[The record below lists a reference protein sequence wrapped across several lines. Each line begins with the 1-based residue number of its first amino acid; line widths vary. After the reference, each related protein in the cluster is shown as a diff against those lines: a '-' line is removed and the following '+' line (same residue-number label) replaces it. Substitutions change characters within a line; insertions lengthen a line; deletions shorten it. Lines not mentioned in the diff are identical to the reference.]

1 MKGSDGK
8 IYLIHEGTC
17 SIKGCEA
24 WYACTTY
31 DNGRLKKLHSIPF
44 FTRES
49 ACDFLSEYAR
59 KHNIQL
65 SE

>member
-8 IYLIHEGTC
+8 TYLIQEGSC
-17 SIKGCEA
+17 SIKGSEA

-31 DNGRLKKLHSIPF
+31 DDGRLKKLHFIPF

-49 ACDFLSEYAR
+49 ACDFLKEYAR
-59 KHNIQL
+59 RRNIQL
-65 SE
+65 SK

>member
-1 MKGSDGK
+1 MKGNDGK
-8 IYLIHEGTC
+8 TYLVKEGT
-17 SIKGCEA
+17 SQS

-31 DNGRLKKLHSIPF
+31 DNGRLRKLHFIPF

-49 ACDFLSEYAR
+49 ACDFLKEYAR
-59 KHNIQL
+59 RHNIQL